1 MTREVRRIHFGGC
14 FLFVLFISSICAL
27 NAIAAMEGTYER
39 TQSAE
44 AAGQAVRD
52 SLGIEI
58 KGTVSDSIGILPGVA
73 ISVKGSP
80 NIGTATDQN
89 GKYILE
95 IPDKNATLVFDMI
108 GYEQLEVPVMGRP
121 ELNVLMKIST
131 AALEEVV
138 VVAFGEQKKED
149 VIGAV
154 TTVNPTDLKIPSS
167 NLTTAL
173 AGQISGMIAY
183 QRSGEPGADNAEFFI
198 RGVTTFGYKKDPLI
212 LIDGIEV
219 NATELARLQPDNIA
233 SFSILKDA
241 TATSLYGARGANGV
255 MLITTKEGKEGKIS
269 ISMRLENSVSAP
281 TRDIELA
288 DPITYMRMGNE
299 AVLTRN
305 ALAPQPY
312 LQSKIDRTIAGGNP
326 YVYPATD
333 WQDALFKDYT
343 LNQRFNL
350 NASGG
355 GKVARYFLAGTFNQ
369 DNGVLNVD
377 GRNNF
382 NSNVN
387 LKTYGLRSNINIDMT
402 KTTEVVVRLSGNFD
416 DYIGPIGGGADIYN
430 QVMHT
435 NPVRFPAF
443 YETDEEHSH
452 VKHILFGNYGT
463 DANYLNPYANL
474 VKGYKEYSRSR
485 LHAQFEVEQ
494 DFSFITEGLRGSAIF
509 NTSRYSYF
517 DVTRQYVPFYYT
529 IGAYDRFT
537 DSYKLAGLNETEGE
551 EYLDWVGGAKDVE
564 SSTYLQT
571 SLSYHRLVNEKHDL
585 SAMLIGIIRNRLT
598 GNAGDLQRSL
608 PFRNAGVSGRA
619 TYSYDSRY
627 YAEFNFGYNG
637 SERFHQSQ
645 RFGFFPSAGVAW
657 NISNEKFWESV
668 RPVVSLLKIRATYG
682 LVGNDAIGDEYD
694 RFFYLSNVDMESV
707 GRGAT
712 FGTLNGYSRTG
723 VDVSRYS
730 NKNITWEEAK
740 KTNIGIELEIKDKFT
755 LEADYFHEYRSN
767 ILMDRASI
775 PETMGLSAIVR
786 ANVGEAASQG
796 IDGSFTY
803 SNFFRDDFW
812 LKVRGN
818 FTLAASEFKVY
829 EEPQYE
835 EAYRSRV
842 GYPLSQR
849 WGYIAER
856 LFVDDEETYNSPNQN
871 FGEYGGG
878 DIKYRDV
885 NGDGQITLRDQVA
898 MGHPTDPEV
907 IYGFGFST
915 GYRNF
920 DLSCFFQGS
929 ARSSFW
935 IDAAATSPFNNETQ
949 LLKAYADNYW
959 SEENRNSYALWPRL
973 SPTVNS
979 NNIQQSNWFMRD
991 GAFLRMKSVEVGYT
1005 LPESVMKRVGISN
1018 ARFYLNGTNLFVISK
1033 FKLWD
1038 VEMGGYGLGYP
1049 VQRVLNLGV
1058 HVTL

>member
-1 MTREVRRIHFGGC
+1 MKRKILRIHFGGY
-14 FLFVLFISSICAL
+14 FLFVLLVSGIYSF
-27 NAIAAMEGTYER
+27 NATAVEASKYEIL
-39 TQSAE
+39 SAGAVRE
-44 AAGQAVRD
+44 AAVD
-52 SLGIEI
+52 SAGIEI
-58 KGTVSDSIGILPGVA
+58 KGTVSDSVGLLPGVA

-89 GKYILE
+89 GKFILE
-95 IPDKNATLVFDMI
+95 IPDKNATLLFELI
-108 GYEQLEVPVMGRP
+108 GYTTLEVPVMGRP
-121 ELNVLMKIST
+121 ELQVQLKINT

-154 TTVNPTDLKIPSS
+154 TTVNPSDLKIPSS

-183 QRSGEPGADNAEFFI
+183 QRSGEPGADNADFFI

-219 NATELARLQPDNIA
+219 SSTELARLQPDNIA

-255 MLITTKEGKEGKIS
+255 ILITTKEGKEGKIS
-269 ISMRLENSVSAP
+269 ISMRLENSISAP
-281 TRDIELA
+281 TRNIELA
-288 DPITYMRMGNE
+288 DPITYMEMGNE

-312 LQSKIDRTIAGGNP
+312 LQSKIDRTAAGGNP

-343 LNQRFNL
+343 LNQRFNM

-355 GKVARYFLAGTFNQ
+355 GKVARYYLAGTFNQ
-369 DNGVLNVD
+369 DNGVLKVD

-416 DYIGPIGGGADIYN
+416 DYIGPINGGSDVYH

-435 NPVRFPAF
+435 NPVLFPAF
-443 YETDEEHSH
+443 YEADEAHSH
-452 VKHILFGNYGT
+452 IEHVLFGNFGT
-463 DANYLNPYANL
+463 DANYVNPYANL
-474 VKGYKEYSRSR
+474 VKGYKEYSRSQ

-494 DFSFITEGLRGSAIF
+494 DFSFIAKGLKGGAIF

-529 IGAYDRFT
+529 IGGYDRFT
-537 DSYKLAGLNETEGE
+537 DSYQLAGLNETEGE
-551 EYLDWVGGAKDVE
+551 EYLDWVGGAKDIE
-564 SSTYLQT
+564 STTYLQA
-571 SLSYHRLVNEKHDL
+571 SLTYQRLFTEKHDL
-585 SAMLIGIIRNRLT
+585 SAMLIGIIRNRLS

-608 PFRNAGVSGRA
+608 PFRNAGISGRA

-637 SERFHQSQ
+637 SERFHKSQ

-657 NISNEKFWESV
+657 NISNEKFWEPV
-668 RPVVSLLKIRATYG
+668 RPVISLLKIRATYG
-682 LVGNDAIGDEYD
+682 LVGNDAIGSEYD
-694 RFFYLSNVDMESV
+694 RFFYLSNVDMESAD
-707 GRGAT
+707 RDAT
-712 FGTLNGYSRTG
+712 FGTLNGYHRTG

-730 NKNITWEEAK
+730 NRNITWEEAK

-767 ILMDRASI
+767 ILMDRESI
-775 PETMGLSAIVR
+775 PETMGLSAVVR

-842 GYPLSQR
+842 GYPLSQY

-856 LFVDDEETYNSPNQN
+856 LFVDDEETFNSPRQN
-871 FGEYGGG
+871 FGTYGGG

-885 NGDGQITLRDQVA
+885 NGDGQITERDQVA
-898 MGHPTDPEV
+898 MGHPTDPEI

-915 GYRNF
+915 GFKRF

-935 IDAAATSPFNNETQ
+935 IDAEATSPFNNETQ
-949 LLKAYADNYW
+949 LLKAYADSYW

-973 SPTVNS
+973 SPTVNE
-979 NNIQQSNWFMRD
+979 NNVQRSNWFMRD
-991 GAFLRMKSVEVGYT
+991 GDFLRLKSVELGYT
-1005 LPESVMKRVGISN
+1005 LPERAMERIGISN